1 VTRMEERCNWWTEI
15 DDDILGCLA
24 VGGALAPAEI
34 GLRLGISE
42 KATASLLSMLV
53 GEGKVRICLVE
64 LPEADGGLRVDESVG
79 ASYPSNR
86 RYIPR
91 TRDGRPPS
99 MPRVPSS
106 AKNSRTS
113 KMGAAFAPD
122 SDEQAE
128 HPTRPTS

>member
-1 VTRMEERCNWWTEI
+1 MTRTEERCNWWTEI

-64 LPEADGGLRVDESVG
+64 LQEAGNTPRSGDVFAFD
-79 ASYPSNR
+79 AS
-86 RYIPR
+86 
-91 TRDGRPPS
+91 RPPF
-99 MPRVPSS
+99 RKELS
-106 AKNSRTS
+106 AS
-113 KMGAAFAPD
+113 KIGAAFAPD
-122 SDEQAE
+122 SDERAEQAE